1 MVLSLICR
9 CGPGEVPSLLLSAAV
24 AWPNACRL
32 LCLSGADG
40 GSFQV
45 QAASMKSGYEL
56 SCWMHILDMGGA
68 PSGRRLC
75 DELRSGLYGS
85 AMVLQS
91 VLQPP
96 ARQVIISTESHV
108 HGPK

>member
-1 MVLSLICR
+1 M
-9 CGPGEVPSLLLSAAV
+9 LLLAAA

-32 LCLSGADG
+32 LWLSGADR
-40 GSFQV
+40 GSCSV
-45 QAASMKSGYEL
+45 QAASIKSGYEL
-56 SCWMHILDMGGA
+56 SCWMHILDMSGS

-91 VLQPP
+91 VLQLP
-96 ARQVIISTESHV
+96 ACQVIISTESHV